1 MTTVYRWSAGRL
13 ANYWPTA
20 AGRYG
25 VRLLLNGVRIDT
37 IFRHT
42 EAAAQSLIDW
52 INRTDLGECPEWATL
67 MPVASGADLKANDP
81 EGEWGRE
88 GWVDEWLTDHHTAAD
103 DLRYPIRRTPA
114 PAEPLTERVPLAE
127 CLGREVPW
135 RNDSELAVLVGERAC
150 PIFAVDLSLGSYKAD
165 GGWVHHEMRC
175 DADGTV
181 EVLRRSTEDGKR

>member
-1 MTTVYRWSAGRL
+1 MSEYRWSADRG
-13 ANYWPTA
+13 AWPHVG
-20 AGRYG
+20 GRYG
-25 VRLLLNGVRIDT
+25 VRLLLNGVRIVGAMTVTDT
-37 IFRHT
+37 IFRPT

-52 INRTDLGECPEWATL
+52 INRTDFPECPEWATL
-67 MPVASGADLKANDP
+67 EPVASGAALRENDP
-81 EGEWGRE
+81 DGEWERE
-88 GWVDEWLTDHHTAAD
+88 AWSDDWRTDHHTAAD

-127 CLGREVPW
+127 CLGRE
-135 RNDSELAVLVGERAC
+135 VLVGERAC

>member
-1 MTTVYRWSAGRL
+1 MTDTVYRWSAGRL

-52 INRTDLGECPEWATL
+52 INRTDLGECPEWASR
-67 MPVASGADLKANDP
+67 MPVASGAALKANDP

-127 CLGREVPW
+127 CLGREV
-135 RNDSELAVLVGERAC
+135 LVGERAC